1 MVKFAKRTIPKKI
14 FELFLFDS
22 VRNQNQYNILSYNIP
37 TQISNNRTREVYI
50 SSCLSLFFYKLK
62 ILHVE
67 ISGQIFLPLKTVRS
81 LKLALDL
88 IKQQLKTKK

>member
-1 MVKFAKRTIPKKI
+1 MVKFAKRTIPNFFKQS
-14 FELFLFDS
+14 E
-22 VRNQNQYNILSYNIP
+22 QNQYNILSYNIP
-37 TQISNNRTREVYI
+37 TQISNNRTRESYI